1 MLRSRLTRL
10 RIPSGFYEREMGTTA
25 SDAELSRELLR
36 VAVYFRDT
44 RDEDLCT
51 SRVLFAWMFGNLEYT
66 GLDKVVNRVSLFR
79 GRNVPRD
86 LIVELVLAFM
96 PNLIVACPRH

>member
-10 RIPSGFYEREMGTTA
+10 RIPSGFYERELGTTA

-44 RDEDLCT
+44 RDEDLCMR
-51 SRVLFAWMFGNLEYT
+51 RVFPSWMFGNIDYA
-66 GLDKVVNRVSLFR
+66 GLDRVVNRGSLARR
-79 GRNVPRD
+79 GEMCQR
-86 LIVELVLAFM
+86 I
-96 PNLIVACPRH
+96 